1 MEDIKLNVD
10 TWTFTAVERSRGRMK
25 LQIKLSK
32 EQTEAFKN
40 FSETL
45 KPAEATDAEWL
56 QMIFFTGCERINER
70 VYEMAQDYAEHQAEQ
85 LEASGLTIIEDE
97 EGLTLTEKDAPESPE
112 SASAL

>member
-10 TWTFTAVERSRGRMK
+10 NWKIKTVERTRGRMK

-32 EQTEAFKN
+32 EQAEAFKN

-45 KPAEATDAEWL
+45 QPKDATDEQWL

-70 VYEMAQDYAEHQAEQ
+70 VYEMAQSYAEEKASE

-97 EGLTLTEKDAPESPE
+97 DGLSVENTEVPETSDDE
-112 SASAL
+112 AKA